1 VIQRLGQRF
10 ARLATDVVVR
20 YPSLWR
26 VFRPLLRGMFDR
38 IAPVW
43 DANRDPQRT
52 APYEAAL
59 VAIPSDVRDA
69 LDVGTGTGDGALV
82 LARRF
87 PNATVVGVDVAP
99 AMLAE
104 AERKTPPELRER
116 LRYERA
122 DAAKLP
128 YGDAS
133 FDLVAHSNMIPFFD
147 EVARVLRPGGR
158 VLFSFSA
165 GPDTPIYVSAERL
178 RTELDR
184 RGFTDFAEF
193 AAGRGNAFVA
203 RKH

>member
-1 VIQRLGQRF
+1 MIKRLGQRF

-20 YPSLWR
+20 YPALWR
-26 VFRPLLRGMFDR
+26 IFRPFLRGMFDR
-38 IAPVW
+38 IAPSW
-43 DANRDPQRT
+43 DSFRDAERT

-59 VAIPSDVRDA
+59 VAVPGEVRDA

-82 LARRF
+82 LATRF
-87 PNATVVGVDVAP
+87 PGANVVGVDVAP
-99 AMLAE
+99 AMIVE

-116 LRYERA
+116 LRYDVA

-147 EVARVLRPGGR
+147 EVARVLRPGGH

-165 GPDTPIYVSAERL
+165 GAETPIYVSPERL
-178 RTELDR
+178 RAELDR

-193 AAGRGNAFVA
+193 TAGRGNALVA
-203 RKH
+203 RRD